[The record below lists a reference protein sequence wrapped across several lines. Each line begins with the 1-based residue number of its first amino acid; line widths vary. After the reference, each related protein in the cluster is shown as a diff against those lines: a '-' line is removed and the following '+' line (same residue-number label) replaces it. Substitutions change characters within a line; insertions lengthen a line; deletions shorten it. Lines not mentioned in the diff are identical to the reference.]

1 MATALPI
8 TIFMYMIREQ
18 GPTKAAMIGYLM
30 PVFATVLAVIFL
42 GEVVG
47 VREIIGG
54 VIVLIGVFIVTT
66 APRAERLA

>member
-1 MATALPI
+1 
-8 TIFMYMIREQ
+8 
-18 GPTKAAMIGYLM
+18 
-30 PVFATVLAVIFL
+30 VIFL